1 MQPPVSMD
9 YLTTPGPAATATPR
23 PTLMPVTQTMAEGEW
38 KVKVTQINVNSSLNM
53 REKPDTSS
61 EILRVL
67 YYGQELIA
75 SERLQD
81 GWIKVRTDVLEG
93 YVMEKFVEAV
103 QE

>member
-1 MQPPVSMD
+1 MRSPLPFD

-23 PTLMPVTQTMAEGEW
+23 PTLMPVTQEMQSGEW
-38 KVKVTQINVNSSLNM
+38 KVKVTQIGVNSSLNM
-53 REKPDTSS
+53 RENPDTSS
-61 EILRVL
+61 TILRVL

-75 SERLQD
+75 SERLAD

-93 YVMEKFVEAV
+93 YVMEKFVETV